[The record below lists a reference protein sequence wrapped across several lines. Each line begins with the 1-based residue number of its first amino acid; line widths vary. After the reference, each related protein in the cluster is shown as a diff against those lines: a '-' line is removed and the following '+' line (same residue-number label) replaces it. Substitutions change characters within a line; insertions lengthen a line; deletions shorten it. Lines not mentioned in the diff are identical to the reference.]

1 MSMAKHCSNICENIL
16 IEIDLHVISCLF
28 CQPGQCSPNIN
39 TIKEADVA
47 IDFIMVVD
55 QSLLLEKYSSWLVT
69 FAPYLNTEL
78 EAIKIGSTTTCPN
91 QYALVGFGK
100 LDPLPIIYKTQNG
113 SSLFSIFDFAEVS
126 RNLTHKGRVEHGY
139 LAMATALTDL
149 PLRNSTQHCQVQR
162 HLLLLTDEDNDSS
175 DNDSITAYE
184 MSNLLRKYRTYLH
197 VIVDQ
202 RFFVDGF
209 EGVGMNVN
217 GIGYKQ
223 STTSDVCFHASA
235 DSIKGWAYPGT
246 DIHYTSMALQRHI
259 GGTAWDIFRIDD
271 EQWGRTA
278 LRCGL
283 MQEIRARSKILK
295 GMCYNCSCNSG
306 GQEECQPVGDV
317 SAKYTTCKSSLS
329 IKPEQGG
336 QTTVRQDR

>member
-1 MSMAKHCSNICENIL
+1 MAKHCSNICENIL

-28 CQPGQCSPNIN
+28 CQPGKCSPNTN
-39 TIKEADVA
+39 SIKEADVA
-47 IDFIMVVD
+47 IDFIIVID
-55 QSLLLEKYSSWLVT
+55 QSRGLEKYSSWLAT
-69 FAPYLNTEL
+69 FAPYLNSEL
-78 EAIKIGSTTTCPN
+78 EAINIGSTTTCPN
-91 QYALVGFGK
+91 QYALVGFGNV
-100 LDPLPIIYKTQNG
+100 DPLPIIYKTQNG

-126 RNLTHKGRVEHGY
+126 RNSTNTGVVEHGY

-162 HLLLLTDEDNDSS
+162 HLLLMTDEDNDYY
-175 DNDSITAYE
+175 NDSLTAFE

-202 RFFVDGF
+202 RFFVGGF
-209 EGVGMNVN
+209 EGVGINVN
-217 GIGYKQ
+217 GIAYKQ
-223 STTSDVCFHASA
+223 STTSEVCYHASA
-235 DSIKGWAYPGT
+235 DSIKGWAYART
-246 DIHYTSMALQRHI
+246 DIQYTSIALQRHI
-259 GGTAWDIFRIDD
+259 GGSAWDTSRIDG
-271 EQWGRTA
+271 EQWGRNA

-317 SAKYTTCKSSLS
+317 PAKYTTCKSSLS
-329 IKPEQGG
+329 IKPAQRG